1 VKSFNPKTTLP
12 TVEDTGTAQLVA
24 GAAAVRLDPTF
35 AASIDARSGYRVFLT
50 PSGDTRGLFVAMR
63 TVNGFIV
70 RESQGGHATVSFDY
84 RIVATALGQAGERMA
99 LTRAAAA
106 IARVARPVI
115 PKMQAALARL
125 PPKLALPL
133 KAR

>member
-1 VKSFNPKTTLP
+1 LRTPGPRNSS
-12 TVEDTGTAQLVA
+12 LV
-24 GAAAVRLDPTF
+24 RQ
-35 AASIDARSGYRVFLT
+35 RSGWIQPSRPRSTLAAEYRVFLT